1 MKPNDNISWRAIVLC
16 IWLLAAVR
24 PGDASARLTLSFRDT
39 VPSDTLRDLAYGE
52 PVTRSIYPA
61 DQRTKSKVYNWLW
74 GVHYR
79 KLYTIPITVP
89 AFYPSRYKGGLSF
102 VRQAPDFHGL
112 LMKNDRDRYVL
123 LRPLGGSTSFI
134 ESDFFREM
142 YRKKDF
148 KDTYMNEF
156 IGDAYT
162 IINPYT
168 FLVADRLGEA
178 SGQISTK
185 SDIYYVPADALLDT
199 VADGN
204 SVQNKLVNLIEVP
217 DLHRANVHTTAELLD
232 SLRSTKSNEVD
243 QALYLRE
250 RLLDM
255 VIGDWNKIPENWY
268 WISSA
273 TDSVAAGTTDNR
285 PDARET
291 RMAGNM
297 SVHTADSFPAGVVLE
312 SSVDSLPGRTV
323 DSAGNSVIA
332 NRRVA
337 LPAAAEEG
345 RSYRPIVIDRNHAF
359 TKVDGVM
366 FKQMLN
372 VLTLGFIINYD
383 SLLTRK
389 NIKKLNTLGFPIDMA
404 VAGQSDEAAWRQQAA
419 LLKSQLT
426 DDVIEEAFRRLPA
439 SVRREETEALKGRLK
454 TRRDQLDTIA
464 RQYYRQLQH
473 TPVLTATDR
482 NDRIVADYYDTDSLR
497 IRMYD
502 AAGRP
507 VFDHHYGRS
516 ATREIWLY
524 GLDGNDTFQ
533 VTGRV
538 KKPIPLFLISGKGE
552 NTYDVAAKHGVRI
565 YAYPDQKERLD
576 SVQGAKKIVTGEESV
591 HAYDY
596 EKIKHHT
603 LSFTPWGIYDTDR
616 GISLG
621 AFLTYTE
628 YGFKR
633 APFTY
638 RHRIGYNYL
647 EGFMYQGVFPD
658 YTGRHVFY
666 IDATVGSPRNFSN
679 FFGYGNDTYGYK
691 DEKRK
696 YNQVK
701 IRKYALVPSYH
712 LKWRDQHELIFSTA
726 FNMYKAKRTEGR
738 YIAKVFLPDNPI
750 FKMNYFLN
758 LGATYH
764 YEKALSERFPKVE
777 ATFTGGWVMN
787 LKKTSRN
794 FPYTEA
800 SLGWNLQI
808 VPRFVWATLLKGKV
822 LYNDK
827 YEFYQSASVE
837 LRGFRDNR
845 FIGQQS
851 YYQYSDF
858 RLDMGKLENPFTPL
872 KYGLFAGFD
881 YGRVWYP
888 GEHSRRW
895 HTSYGGG
902 LWLTILNKITTKY
915 SFFGS
920 SDTFRFTFEL
930 GLGF

>member
-1 MKPNDNISWRAIVLC
+1 MKPNDNISWRAFALC
-16 IWLLAAVR
+16 IWLLAAAR
-24 PGDASARLTLSFRDT
+24 PGDASARLS
-39 VPSDTLRDLAYGE
+39 VSSSNSAASDTLRGVASGRQ
-52 PVTRSIYPA
+52 VSRSIYPA
-61 DQRTKSKVYNWLW
+61 DQRTKSKLYNWLW

-79 KLYTIPITVP
+79 QLYTIPITVP
-89 AFYPSRYKGGLSF
+89 TFYPSRHGGGLDF
-102 VRQAPDFHGL
+102 VRQAPNFHGL
-112 LMKNDRDRYVL
+112 LMKNDRNRYFL

-142 YRKKDF
+142 YRRKDF
-148 KDTYMNEF
+148 KGTYMNEF

-162 IINPYT
+162 IINPYS

-185 SDIYYVPADALLDT
+185 SDIYYVPSDAILDT
-199 VADGN
+199 VADG
-204 SVQNKLVNLIEVP
+204 SSIQNKLVNLIDVP
-217 DLHRANVHTTAELLD
+217 DMHRANVHTTPELLD
-232 SLRSTKSNEVD
+232 SLRSTRDNEVD

-273 TDSVAAGTTDNR
+273 A
-285 PDARET
+285 
-291 RMAGNM
+291 
-297 SVHTADSFPAGVVLE
+297 
-312 SSVDSLPGRTV
+312 
-323 DSAGNSVIA
+323 DSAGAGGRDSLLA
-332 NRRVA
+332 GRD
-337 LPAAAEEG
+337 EG

-366 FKQMLN
+366 FKQILS
-372 VLTLGFIINYD
+372 VLSLGFIINYD
-383 SLLTRK
+383 STLTRK
-389 NIKKLNTLGFPIDMA
+389 SLKKLNTLGFPIDMA
-404 VAGQSDEAAWRQQAA
+404 VASQSDEAAWRQQAT

-426 DDVIEEAFRRLPA
+426 DAVIDEAFQRLPA
-439 SVRREETEALKGRLK
+439 SVRPLEAEALKGRLRS
-454 TRRDQLDTIA
+454 RRDQLDTIA
-464 RQYYRQLQH
+464 GLYYKQLQR
-473 TPVLTATDR
+473 TPVLAATDGD
-482 NDRIVADYYDTDSLR
+482 DRIAADYYDTDSLR

-502 AAGRP
+502 AWGQP
-507 VFDHHYGRS
+507 VFDRSYGRS
-516 ATREIWLY
+516 DTHEIWLY
-524 GLDGNDTFQ
+524 GLEGNDTFQ
-533 VTGRV
+533 VSGHA
-538 KKPIPLFLISGKGE
+538 KKPIPLYLISGTGR
-552 NTYDVAAKHGVRI
+552 NTYDVSAERGVRI
-565 YAYPDQKERLD
+565 YAYPDERDQLD
-576 SVQGAKKIVTGEESV
+576 SLRHVRKIISDQEDL

-603 LSFTPWGIYDTDR
+603 VSFTPWGIYDTDR

-647 EGFMYQGVFPD
+647 EGFMYQGVFPN
-658 YTGRHVFY
+658 YSGRRAFY

-679 FFGYGNDTYGYK
+679 FFGYGNATHGYK

-696 YNQVK
+696 YNRVK
-701 IRKYALVPSYH
+701 IRKYALIPSYH
-712 LKWRDQHELIFSTA
+712 LSFPGHHELIFSTA

-738 YIAKVFLPDNPI
+738 FIAKAFAADNPI
-750 FKMNYFLN
+750 FKMNYFLD

-764 YEKALSERFPKVE
+764 YEKALSERLPKVE
-777 ATFTGGWVMN
+777 ASFTGGWVMN
-787 LKKTSRN
+787 LKKPGRN
-794 FPYTEA
+794 FPYTQA

-808 VPRFVWATLLKGKV
+808 VPRFIWATLMKGKV

-851 YYQYSDF
+851 FYQYSDF

-888 GEHSRRW
+888 DEHSRRW

-902 LWLTILNKITTKY
+902 LWLTILNKFTTKY

-920 SDTFRFTFEL
+920 TDTFRFTFEL
-930 GLGF
+930 GFGF

>member
-1 MKPNDNISWRAIVLC
+1 MKPNDNISWRAILFC
-16 IWLLAAVR
+16 IWVLAAGC
-24 PGDASARLTLSFRDT
+24 PGDASARLSLSFRDT
-39 VPSDTLRDLAYGE
+39 VPSDSLRDLAYGE

-61 DQRTKSKVYNWLW
+61 DQRTKSKLYNWLW

-79 KLYTIPITVP
+79 KLYTLPITVP

-102 VRQAPDFHGL
+102 VRQAPHFQGL
-112 LMKNDRDRYVL
+112 LLKDDRNRYVL
-123 LRPLGGSTSFI
+123 LRPLGGSTSFM

-162 IINPYT
+162 MINPYT

-178 SGQISTK
+178 SGQISTP

-199 VADGN
+199 VADGS
-204 SVQNKLVNLIEVP
+204 SVQNKLVNLIQVP
-217 DLHRANVHTTAELLD
+217 NLHRANVHTTAELLD
-232 SLRSTKSNEVD
+232 SLRSTKANEVD

-268 WISSA
+268 WISS
-273 TDSVAAGTTDNR
+273 
-285 PDARET
+285 P
-291 RMAGNM
+291 
-297 SVHTADSFPAGVVLE
+297 ADSTASPDMARKGGAATVSRDTLPAGRDE
-312 SSVDSLPGRTV
+312 QTR
-323 DSAGNSVIA
+323 
-332 NRRVA
+332 
-337 LPAAAEEG
+337 
-345 RSYRPIVIDRNHAF
+345 YQPIVIDRNHAF

-372 VLTLGFIINYD
+372 VLALGFIINYD
-383 SLLTRK
+383 SLLTPK
-389 NIKKLNTLGFPIDMA
+389 HIKKLNTLGFPIDMA
-404 VAGQSDEAAWRQQAA
+404 VASQSDEAAWRRQAA
-419 LLKSQLT
+419 LLQSQLT
-426 DDVIEEAFRRLPA
+426 DEVIEEAFRRLPA
-439 SVRREETEALKGRLK
+439 SVRRQETEALKGRLK

-482 NDRIVADYYDTDSLR
+482 NDRITADYYGPDSLR
-497 IRMYD
+497 IRIYD
-502 AAGRP
+502 ASGRP
-507 VFDHHYGRS
+507 VFNHDYGRS

-524 GLDGNDTFQ
+524 GLEGNDTFQ
-533 VTGRV
+533 VTGQA
-538 KKPIPLFLISGKGE
+538 KKPIPLFLVSGKGE
-552 NTYDVAAKHGVRI
+552 NTYDIAAKHGVRI
-565 YAYPDQKERLD
+565 YAYPDQKEQLD
-576 SVQGAKKIVTGEESV
+576 SVRGAKKIITDEESV

-647 EGFMYQGVFPD
+647 EGFMYQGVFPN

-691 DEKRK
+691 HEKRK

-758 LGATYH
+758 LRATYQ
-764 YEKALSERFPKVE
+764 YEKQLSERFPKVQ
-777 ATFTGGWVMN
+777 ASLTGGWVMN

-800 SLGWNLQI
+800 SLGWDLQI
-808 VPRFVWATLLKGKV
+808 LPRFVWATLAKGKV
-822 LYNDK
+822 IYNNK

-851 YYQYSDF
+851 FYQYSDF